1 MNCSHDTDKNSYIN
15 ICIQP
20 LWAGKYQRKTLI
32 EIEFGNMIIQRFVH
46 TNELT
51 NAGTEQ
57 TVKDKI
63 LEASTPVVSWHWFS
77 WIIMIMLF
85 IDNNIL

>member
-1 MNCSHDTDKNSYIN
+1 MGILNFRETNRDTVKTLWIPCHWGCFDKRRDVI

-20 LWAGKYQRKTLI
+20 LRAEKYQRKTLI

-57 TVKDKI
+57 PGKD
-63 LEASTPVVSWHWFS
+63 
-77 WIIMIMLF
+77 
-85 IDNNIL
+85 